1 MSRNA
6 RFVSAAKVLLAV
18 QVAGC
23 VGAAGVTAW
32 AAFEVRDMVRERD
45 ALAARVTQLEAVIPP
60 AMLPPP
66 PAELQAAEATQ
77 AGPSEAVA
85 VPDNAVQV
93 VTNSGGVT
101 GNSSSGSGSSG
112 GSGGGAV
119 SNESVGNDNVVVAGG
134 GDAVANEIVGAG
146 EVVAD
151 EPRRDCRRV
160 DGRAIVCVPPFRTT
174 PVRGVCVD
182 GRARPVRC
190 PPGVVRE
197 PDPPRE
203 TEEQQSPISR
213 R

>member
-6 RFVSAAKVLLAV
+6 RFVSAAKGLLAV

-45 ALAARVTQLEAVIPP
+45 ALAARVAQLEAVIPP
-60 AMLPPP
+60 EMLPPP
-66 PAELQAAEATQ
+66 ADPGVTDADQAD
-77 AGPSEAVA
+77 PSDAVA
-85 VPDNAVQV
+85 APDNEVQAS
-93 VTNSGGVT
+93 TGDGVGA
-101 GNSSSGSGSSG
+101 GNSSSGTGSSG
-112 GSGGGAV
+112 GGGGGPV
-119 SNESVGNDNVVVAGG
+119 SNDSAGNDNVVVEKD
-134 GDAVANEIVGAG
+134 GDVVGNEIVGEGDVIA
-146 EVVAD
+146 E
-151 EPRRDCRRV
+151 EPSRDCRRV

-182 GRARPVRC
+182 GRGRPVRC

-203 TEEQQSPISR
+203 TDQQQSPITR

>member
-6 RFVSAAKVLLAV
+6 RFVSAAKALLAV

-45 ALAARVTQLEAVIPP
+45 ALAARVAQLEAVIPP

-66 PAELQAAEATQ
+66 LELEAPEADPADPSDTVAA
-77 AGPSEAVA
+77 
-85 VPDNAVQV
+85 PDNEVQV
-93 VTNSGGVT
+93 STGDGVGA
-101 GNSSSGSGSSG
+101 GNSSTGSGG
-112 GSGGGAV
+112 GSGGGPV
-119 SNESVGNDNVVVAGG
+119 GNESAGNDNVVIADG
-134 GDAVANEIVGAG
+134 GDVVGNEIVGEGDVIA
-146 EVVAD
+146 E

-160 DGRAIVCVPPFRTT
+160 DGRAIVCVPPFTRT

-190 PPGVVRE
+190 PADTPIR
-197 PDPPRE
+197 DAPRE
-203 TEEQQSPISR
+203 TEPQQSPITR